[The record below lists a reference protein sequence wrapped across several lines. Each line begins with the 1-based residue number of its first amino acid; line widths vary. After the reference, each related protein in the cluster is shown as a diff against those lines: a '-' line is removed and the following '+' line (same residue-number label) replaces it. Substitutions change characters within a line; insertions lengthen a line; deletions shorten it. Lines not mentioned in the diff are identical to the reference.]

1 MRRIVPFC
9 ALLAI
14 FSGLAL
20 AESWQGRLLDATCF
34 DQQKNATTCD
44 ATSATTM
51 FSLYVADKAYKLD
64 DAGNGKAVQAMKS
77 RADRSSDPAKPLTTV
92 VMAKITGSKE
102 DQDILKVETVE
113 LQ

>member
-1 MRRIVPFC
+1 MRRIVPFS
-9 ALLAI
+9 ALLVI

-34 DQQKNATTCD
+34 DQQKNATACD
-44 ATSATTM
+44 ATGTTTM
-51 FSLYVADKAYKLD
+51 FSLYVSNKAYKLD
-64 DAGNGKAVQAMKS
+64 DAGNAKAVEAMKS
-77 RADRSSDPAKPLTTV
+77 RADRSSDPSKPLTTT

-113 LQ
+113 VQ